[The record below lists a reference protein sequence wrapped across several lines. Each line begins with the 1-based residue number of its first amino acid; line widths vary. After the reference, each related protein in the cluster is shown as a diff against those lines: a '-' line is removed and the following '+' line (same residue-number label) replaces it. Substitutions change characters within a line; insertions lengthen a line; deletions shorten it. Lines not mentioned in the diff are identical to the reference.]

1 MEFRVRLEQSYR
13 SDCEVCTGRYLW
25 RRDAHMKRPLMD
37 IVYAMLGVS
46 LWVGT
51 MASLILVALL

>member
-1 MEFRVRLEQSYR
+1 
-13 SDCEVCTGRYLW
+13 
-25 RRDAHMKRPLMD
+25 MKRPLMD

-51 MASLILVALL
+51 MAFLILVALL